1 MNLKGIISISG
12 KGGLFKVIGQGKNN
26 VIVQD
31 LESGR
36 KFPAFATNKISALE
50 DISIY
55 TEDDDV
61 LLADVY
67 TSLYDKTGGKA
78 AMSHSSNLDELKSF
92 FDTVLPDYDK
102 ERVSNADLKKV
113 FQWFNIL
120 HKADLLKPEVAESK
134 GSSEEE

>member
-36 KFPAFATNKISALE
+36 KFPAFASNKISALE

-61 LLADVY
+61 LLGDVY
-67 TSLYDKTGGKA
+67 TSMFDKTGGKA
-78 AMSHSSNLDELKSF
+78 ALAHSTDIEELKKF
-92 FDTVLPDYDK
+92 FNTVLDFDK
-102 ERVSNADLKKV
+102 ERVSNADVKKV

-120 HKADLLKPEVAESK
+120 HKADLLKQDEVETEA
-134 GSSEEE
+134 SSEEE

>member
-36 KFPAFATNKISALE
+36 KFPAFASNKISALE

-61 LLADVY
+61 LLGDVY
-67 TSLYDKTGGKA
+67 TSMFDKTGGKA
-78 AMSHSSNLDELKSF
+78 APAHSSDIEELKTF
-92 FDTVLPDYDK
+92 FNTVLDYDK
-102 ERVSNADLKKV
+102 ERVSNADIKKV

-120 HKADLLKPEVAESK
+120 HKADLLKQDEETTEASA
-134 GSSEEE
+134 EEE